1 MGGICANPIFISRN
15 TCGCGEKLRDVFNS
29 AIWLIV
35 LGPYPHLCPYPQVV
49 RLKGHEKSPA
59 TRAGLEYQ
67 VTVKANAAK
76 GLTYRRVL
84 SKATSV
90 LVYP

>member
-15 TCGCGEKLRDVFNS
+15 TCGCGEKLREVLDL
-29 AIWLIV
+29 AHWLIV

-49 RLKGHEKSPA
+49 RLKGYKKAPH
-59 TRAGLEYQ
+59 RNAGLEYQ
-67 VTVKANAAK
+67 VTVKTNAAK
-76 GLTYRRVL
+76 CLTFRRVL
-84 SKATSV
+84 IKATSV